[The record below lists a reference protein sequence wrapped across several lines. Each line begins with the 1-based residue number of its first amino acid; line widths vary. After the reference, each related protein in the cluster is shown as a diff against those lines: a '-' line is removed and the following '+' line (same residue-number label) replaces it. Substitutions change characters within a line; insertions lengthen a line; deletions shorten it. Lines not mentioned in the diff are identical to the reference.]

1 MVTHTEE
8 GTQKVGFGDAGDAII
23 VRGHY
28 WEAGSACLG
37 QSLSTALDEIR
48 LLRPISSKENEG
60 FHEERHN

>member
-28 WEAGSACLG
+28 GEAGSARLG
-37 QSLSTALDEIR
+37 QGLSAALDKFGF
-48 LLRPISSKENEG
+48 LRPDDNKENEG
-60 FHEERHN
+60 FHEERP